1 MNLPTN
7 QTSQQVPV
15 DYFGIRIPF
24 LEFLGVVPEYA
35 KNGRSRMRI
44 DLRPELEN
52 SFHVAHGGLLMTL
65 LDVAMAAAARSSLS
79 DPSGEAVMHHSGAI
93 TIDMTVSFMR
103 PSSGTIVVEGSVLK
117 SGKSINYCEAVIFN
131 EAGEVTAKS
140 SGTFMLRR

>member
-7 QTSQQVPV
+7 ETSQQVPA

-65 LDVAMAAAARSSLS
+65 LDVAMAAAARSTSR
-79 DPSGEAVMHHSGAI
+79 
-93 TIDMTVSFMR
+93 R
-103 PSSGTIVVEGSVLK
+103 PATR
-117 SGKSINYCEAVIFN
+117 A
-131 EAGEVTAKS
+131 
-140 SGTFMLRR
+140 

>member
-7 QTSQQVPV
+7 ETSQQVPA

-24 LEFLGVVPEYA
+24 LECLGVVPEY
-35 KNGRSRMRI
+35 
-44 DLRPELEN
+44 
-52 SFHVAHGGLLMTL
+52 
-65 LDVAMAAAARSSLS
+65 VAMAAAARSSLS

-117 SGKSINYCEAVIFN
+117 SGKSINYCEAVILN
-131 EAGEVTAKS
+131 AAGEVTAKS